1 MILNTI
7 LKYVIDPFKQCN
19 FAINSF
25 PRETIETDSEIQVF
39 YAVEKVNLVIFPI
52 CGAVG
57 QSNKS

>member
-1 MILNTI
+1 MFIANI
-7 LKYVIDPFKQCN
+7 KQCN

-25 PRETIETDSEIQVF
+25 PRETIETESEIQVF